1 MGGGCSFATTVMRL
15 KPTCYKSKVLYQ
27 PIPLVS
33 TPRSSDLRRGIGLYI
48 LRPTNLR
55 IQGLIQFHICWIV
68 SHNIFKV
75 LIFYSSAQDVVEL
88 LEKRVKS
95 RFSHRQINLFCDYS
109 FEDYVQVFK
118 SFLTLPV
125 DFSDR
130 EYHQGWVK
138 QIEV

>member
-1 MGGGCSFATTVMRL
+1 MTYRFD
-15 KPTCYKSKVLYQ
+15 YSKF
-27 PIPLVS
+27 
-33 TPRSSDLRRGIGLYI
+33 DL
-48 LRPTNLR
+48 
-55 IQGLIQFHICWIV
+55 
-68 SHNIFKV
+68 
-75 LIFYSSAQDVVEL
+75 SAQDVVEL

-125 DFSDR
+125 DFSDE
-130 EYHQGWVK
+130 EYRQEWEK